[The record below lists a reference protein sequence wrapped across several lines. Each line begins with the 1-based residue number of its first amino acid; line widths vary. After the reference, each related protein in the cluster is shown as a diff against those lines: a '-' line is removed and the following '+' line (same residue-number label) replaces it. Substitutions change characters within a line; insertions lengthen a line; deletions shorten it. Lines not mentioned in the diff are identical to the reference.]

1 MFVKIRKRD
10 GREVPFNAEKIAGAI
25 LKALAAVADDTG
37 EAARQDTALALT
49 EQVAER
55 MEKELAGCVPQVEE
69 IQDIVENVLIDSGH
83 GRAAKAYIFQFT
95 PL

>member
-10 GREVPFNAEKIAGAI
+10 GRGVPFNAEKIAGAI

-55 MEKELAGCVPQVEE
+55 MEKELK
-69 IQDIVENVLIDSGH
+69 I
-83 GRAAKAYIFQFT
+83 GRAHV
-95 PL
+95 

>member
-49 EQVAER
+49 EASPR
-55 MEKELAGCVPQVEE
+55 PPGAELA
-69 IQDIVENVLIDSGH
+69 VL
-83 GRAAKAYIFQFT
+83 GRQLHRT
-95 PL
+95 LLNSSP